1 MLREFWRFA
10 KKRPINGFTLA
21 AVGLYTTRN
30 VLRAFSAP
38 AGQYWPKDIES
49 IESIEGIG
57 ATTST
62 STSSAIANKRNLY
75 DAMGASMSTTS
86 STSSSHA
93 HLRNSAYG
101 EDTYKSPLTLM
112 GVPNAV
118 KRRVMVNDIGDE
130 GGYYAADASHLFG
143 HQQQAQMS
151 DSEVLEI
158 AGAGG
163 WM

>member
-1 MLREFWRFA
+1 VLREFWRFA
-10 KKRPINGFTLA
+10 KKHPINGFTLA

-38 AGQYWPKDIES
+38 AGEYWPKDVAPV
-49 IESIEGIG
+49 EGIG

-130 GGYYAADASHLFG
+130 QGYYAASSSHLFG
-143 HQQQAQMS
+143 HQEQVQMS